1 MSPGRRTLLLVAG
14 LAIAGCIVRP
24 DELALGPEP
33 LAPAPEVR
41 IGLLTSAQ
49 RVTIDSDSGLVLLDP
64 DEGELAR
71 VPALAAVVALPRGPG
86 VTLEGGGAGIARRM
100 LRLEPLA
107 GGSLS
112 VDGQRYRGALDLVR
126 VGDRLQVVNR
136 IGLEAYLL
144 GVVGAELGRRAPD
157 EFEALKAQAV
167 AARTYALRNLGRS
180 ADQGFDLAA
189 DVSAQA
195 YAGMRFDDS
204 LIVRAVD
211 ATRGEVLE
219 MDGVLIDAFYSSTCG
234 GRTEDGVAAF
244 AGADRPYLRSIDD
257 LAPDGTAWC
266 AISPRYTWRET
277 WNAAQLTAILR
288 RTLAAERLPTA
299 RASDLRDLAIADR
312 TATGRL
318 ATLELRGRNGST
330 LVRGQAIRRVLA
342 PTPGAWLRS
351 TDFTIRVTRTGSRIE
366 RVVLEGRGYGH
377 GVGMCQ
383 WGAIGRARAGQ
394 DYLTILTSYFPGT
407 TLRRIY

>member
-1 MSPGRRTLLLVAG
+1 MSLPRRGFLVLAG
-14 LAIAGCIVRP
+14 LAVAGCIVRP
-24 DELALGPEP
+24 DELVLVPEA
-33 LAPAPEVR
+33 LAPAPEIR

-49 RVTIDSDSGLVLLDP
+49 RVTIDSDSGLVLIDLE
-64 DEGELAR
+64 EGELAR
-71 VPALAAVVALPRGPG
+71 VPALAAVVALPRGVG
-86 VTLEGGGAGIARRM
+86 VTLEGGGAGIARRTI
-100 LRLEPLA
+100 RLEPFP
-107 GGSLS
+107 GGTLS
-112 VDGQRYRGALDLVR
+112 VDGRSYRGALDLLR

-136 IGLEAYLL
+136 IDLEDYLL

-157 EFEALKAQAV
+157 EYEALKAQAV

-180 ADQGFDLAA
+180 AAQGFDLAA

-195 YAGMRFDDS
+195 YAGTRFDDS
-204 LIVRAVD
+204 LTVGAVV

-244 AGADRPYLRSIDD
+244 AGADRPYLRSVDD

-266 AISPRYTWRET
+266 AISPRFTWRET
-277 WNAAQLTAILR
+277 WSAAQLTAILQ
-288 RTLAAERLPTA
+288 RTLTAERLPAA
-299 RASDLRDLAIADR
+299 RATDLRDLAAADR
-312 TATGRL
+312 TRTGRL
-318 ATLELRGRNGST
+318 ATLELRGRGGST

-342 PTPGAWLRS
+342 PAPGAWLRS
-351 TDFTIRVTRTGSRIE
+351 TDFTIRVARSGSRIE

-394 DYLTILTSYFPGT
+394 DYATILTSYFPGT
-407 TLRRIY
+407 TLQRIY